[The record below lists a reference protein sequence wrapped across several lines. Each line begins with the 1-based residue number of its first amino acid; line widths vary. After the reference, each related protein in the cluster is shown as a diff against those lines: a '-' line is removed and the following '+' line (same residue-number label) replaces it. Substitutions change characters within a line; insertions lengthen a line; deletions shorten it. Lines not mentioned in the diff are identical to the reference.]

1 MKLREERGSMWG
13 MDVNRAALREMPSLL
28 VDSVVWFW
36 ALFLDTQLQSISQ
49 DPRPLNELLTK
60 LY

>member
-1 MKLREERGSMWG
+1 
-13 MDVNRAALREMPSLL
+13 MDVSRAALREMPSLL

-36 ALFLDTQLQSISQ
+36 ALFLDTQLQAISQ
-49 DPRPLNELLTK
+49 DPKPLSELLTN

>member
-1 MKLREERGSMWG
+1 